1 MSVLTSA
8 LQKAGIP
15 FREKEPLSAHTT
27 FRIGGAACMAFP
39 RTVSELRMAL
49 SIAADSGVGYR
60 ILGNGSDILAPDA
73 GVRPLVICTKGMAKT
88 AKTKYYIEAEAGVM
102 LPTLLGQ
109 CVRTGYGGAE
119 ALAGIPATVGGAV
132 CMNAGA
138 FGAEI
143 ASFVRWVR
151 VLRADDFTPQT
162 LTPEELSFSYRHS
175 VLQKRRDIVC
185 SVAFSFAPVSPSD
198 AGDKIKEYAYRRRAS
213 QPAMPSAGSYFR
225 RNDHCIPAQL
235 IDRCALKG
243 MRSGGAA
250 VSEKHAGFI
259 VNLGTAKAADV
270 LFIADTVRRRV
281 AERFGV
287 TLCPEVEIW

>member
-27 FRIGGAACMAFP
+27 FRIGGPVCMAFP
-39 RTVSELRMAL
+39 RTASELRMAL
-49 SIAADSGVGYR
+49 WIAVDSGIGYR
-60 ILGNGSDILAPDA
+60 ILGNGSDILAPDT
-73 GVRPLVICTKGMAKT
+73 GMKPLVICTKSMANIT
-88 AKTKYYIEAEAGVM
+88 NCDGYIEAEAGVM
-102 LPTLLGQ
+102 LPSLLRR
-109 CVRTGYGGAE
+109 CARSGYGGAE

-138 FGAEI
+138 FGTEI
-143 ASFVRWVR
+143 APFVRWVQ
-151 VLRADDFTPQT
+151 VLKADDLSSQS
-162 LTPEELSFSYRHS
+162 LTPDELSFSYRHS
-175 VLQKRRDIVC
+175 ILQQRRDIVYN
-185 SVAFSFAPVSPSD
+185 VAFSFVPVSPSD
-198 AGDKIKEYAYRRRAS
+198 AGNKMKEYAHRRRAS

-225 RNDHCIPAQL
+225 RNDQCIPAQL